1 MTRERLKEIL
11 INHRKWLN
19 NEDGGIQANLRFA
32 DLRGADLQDADL
44 RHTYLQCAKLRD
56 TNLRDANLQCA
67 KLRDADLRYVNL
79 QSANLRFADLRGAN
93 LQDADLRYA
102 IGNNREI
109 KTFQF
114 GTYIVVHYL
123 DILQIGCKKYTKDEW
138 WNFTDEEISEMDEG
152 ALEWWKIWKPIL
164 QQICENLEK

>member
-1 MTRERLKEIL
+1 MTRERLEEIL
-11 INHRKWLN
+11 DNHRNWIYGD
-19 NEDGGIQANLRFA
+19 DGGIQA
-32 DLRGADLQDADL
+32 DLRGADL
-44 RHTYLQCAKLRD
+44 
-56 TNLRDANLQCA
+56 RDANL
-67 KLRDADLRYVNL
+67 RDTDLRG
-79 QSANLRFADLRGAN
+79 ADLRGADLRDTD
-93 LQDADLRYA
+93 LQGADLRYTDLQDANLRGANLLDA

-114 GTYIVVHYL
+114 GAYIVVHYL

-138 WNFTDEEISEMDEG
+138 WNFTDEEISKMDNG